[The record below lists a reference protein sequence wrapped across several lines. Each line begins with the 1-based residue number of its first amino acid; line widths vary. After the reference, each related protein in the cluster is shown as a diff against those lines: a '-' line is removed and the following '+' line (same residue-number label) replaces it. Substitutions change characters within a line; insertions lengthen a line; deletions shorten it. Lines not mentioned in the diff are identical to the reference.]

1 MPLPYDINDKNSILE
16 FADRL
21 SGKSLRDV
29 LPANLT
35 KQIDSQ
41 LISAGNKGKFG
52 HKVEKYYFGYEIN
65 NDTEPDFPCGLELKV
80 TPLKSL
86 LNGSLSPKER
96 LVCNIINYMEIINER
111 WETSSFLHKNREI
124 LMLRYVDPLDSTVS
138 QLDYKFLDVRIHNL
152 ITSDDL
158 EQFEED
164 WNFIVNKIK
173 FGNAHNLSESDT
185 KFLGACTKGADSSST
200 RRQPYSDEMAMQ
212 RAFCFKTQYMKVLLN
227 RSPEIFD
234 LFKTL

>member
-1 MPLPYDINDKNSILE
+1 MTMQYDINDKNSILE
-16 FADRL
+16 FTKRL
-21 SGKSLRDV
+21 TGKSLRDV
-29 LPANLT
+29 LPSNLT
-35 KQIDSQ
+35 KQIEEQ
-41 LISAGNKGKFG
+41 LISAGNKGKLG
-52 HKVEKYYFGYEIN
+52 HKVEKHFFGYKLN
-65 NDTEPDFPCGLELKV
+65 SSDEPDFPCGLELKV
-80 TPLKSL
+80 TPLKCL
-86 LNGSLSPKER
+86 KNGSLSPKER

-111 WETSSFLHKNREI
+111 WETSSFLNKNREI

-164 WNFIVNKIK
+164 WNFIVNKIRLGK
-173 FGNAHNLSESDT
+173 AHKLSESDT
-185 KFLGACTKGADSSST
+185 KFLGACSKGADKTST
-200 RRQPYSDEMAMQ
+200 RHQPYSNEMAMQ
-212 RAFCFKTQYMKVLLN
+212 RAFSFKTQYMRVLLN